1 MLVGQVGA
9 RELYKFSAVCS
20 SGQTLYYGTNF
31 GSYTVYITR
40 PDLYSGYSGY
50 EKPSGDLIIPETVT
64 YEGETYIV
72 TKISNDA
79 FEWCQELT
87 SVTIPNSITEIGEN
101 AFWGC
106 TGLTSVT
113 IKSEASPKKAY
124 LSFKKGNIRY
134 RVIGKNEVSV
144 DRDETDSRYS
154 GNVVIPSK
162 VTAGNTFSVVWIAP
176 YTFKAC
182 IDLTS
187 VAIPNTITRIGEGAF
202 ESCIHL
208 TTIYCQA
215 KVKPSG
221 WDVNWNPNKYKV
233 VWGAVNKFK

>member
-1 MLVGQVGA
+1 MGASNRFPRFSVFIGTAMGSRRTKVAHDTDAVYNSMKRLLLLIVVTMLVGQVGA

-40 PDLYSGYSGY
+40 PDLYSGYRGY

-72 TKISNDA
+72 TRISNDA

-101 AFWGC
+101 AFLGC

-113 IKSEASPKKAY
+113 IKSEASPKRLICLLKKAI
-124 LSFKKGNIRY
+124 F
-134 RVIGKNEVSV
+134 VIE
-144 DRDETDSRYS
+144 
-154 GNVVIPSK
+154 
-162 VTAGNTFSVVWIAP
+162 
-176 YTFKAC
+176 
-182 IDLTS
+182 
-187 VAIPNTITRIGEGAF
+187 
-202 ESCIHL
+202 
-208 TTIYCQA
+208 
-215 KVKPSG
+215 
-221 WDVNWNPNKYKV
+221 
-233 VWGAVNKFK
+233 

>member
-1 MLVGQVGA
+1 M
-9 RELYKFSAVCS
+9 
-20 SGQTLYYGTNF
+20 
-31 GSYTVYITR
+31 
-40 PDLYSGYSGY
+40 
-50 EKPSGDLIIPETVT
+50 
-64 YEGETYIV
+64 
-72 TKISNDA
+72 
-79 FEWCQELT
+79 
-87 SVTIPNSITEIGEN
+87 
-101 AFWGC
+101 
-106 TGLTSVT
+106 
-113 IKSEASPKKAY
+113 
-124 LSFKKGNIRY
+124 
-134 RVIGKNEVSV
+134 IGKNEVSV
-144 DRDETDSRYS
+144 DRCETDSRYS
-154 GNVVIPSK
+154 GNVIIPSK

-221 WDVNWNPNKYKV
+221 WDVNWNPNEYKV